1 VVGPVF
7 NHFPALTLR
16 LSRRETMKRLKLM
29 FTTLA
34 VLVALSGAF
43 TPLQV
48 VRADGPIQGTSDSQK
63 KSTTSSQQQQAAAQ
77 ALWYFI
83 LWLLGWL
90 S

>member
-1 VVGPVF
+1 
-7 NHFPALTLR
+7 
-16 LSRRETMKRLKLM
+16 MKRLKLM

-34 VLVALSGAF
+34 VLVVLSGAF

-48 VRADGPIQGTSDSQK
+48 VRADDTGGQGTSDSQK
-63 KSTTSSQQQQAAAQ
+63 KSTTSSQQQQAQ
-77 ALWYFI
+77 ALWLFI

>member
-1 VVGPVF
+1 
-7 NHFPALTLR
+7 
-16 LSRRETMKRLKLM
+16 MKRLKLM

-48 VRADGPIQGTSDSQK
+48 VRADDTGGQGTSDSQK

-90 S
+90 